1 MKINPNFLLTLAEIQ
16 RRSRVVVQYCFW
28 MGFAQGL
35 PGVCLTGPEVHSHI
49 DEGLFRRLGLPEE
62 LIATG
67 YEAYIRAV
75 LRLVEEHDW
84 REILQ
89 HRLLDNDVE
98 QVLFQGH
105 PEKFAAVISDAWQ
118 QVRPGVVPS
127 GTVPKAR
134 RRKSL

>member
-1 MKINPNFLLTLAEIQ
+1 MSIW
-16 RRSRVVVQYCFW
+16 V
-28 MGFAQGL
+28 
-35 PGVCLTGPEVHSHI
+35 TGPEVHSHI

-62 LIATG
+62 LIATS

-98 QVLFQGH
+98 QVLFEGY
-105 PEKFAAVISDAWQ
+105 PEKFAAVT
-118 QVRPGVVPS
+118 RGRYCLHYPRNNETS
-127 GTVPKAR
+127 GDGAG
-134 RRKSL
+134 SALL

>member
-1 MKINPNFLLTLAEIQ
+1 
-16 RRSRVVVQYCFW
+16 
-28 MGFAQGL
+28 
-35 PGVCLTGPEVHSHI
+35 
-49 DEGLFRRLGLPEE
+49 LGLPEE

-84 REILQ
+84 REMLQ

-105 PEKFAAVISDAWQ
+105 PEKFAVVISDAWQ